1 MNNGISRT
9 DPSDDYQLL
18 QRVGHGTYGE
28 VYKAR
33 KLIDG
38 TLAAIKVV
46 KIEAGDN
53 FSVIQQEIFVLREC
67 VHPNI
72 ISYYGSYLRRERL
85 WIVMEYCTGGSLQ
98 DIYHMTGPLTEL
110 QVAFVCRETLKGLE
124 YLHAK
129 GKVHRDIK
137 GANILLSHSGDIK
150 LADFGVAA
158 QITATIG
165 KRKSFIGTPYWMAP
179 EVANVEQAGGYGV
192 ECDVWAVGITSIE
205 LVELQPPLFDLHP
218 MQVLRMLTKSS
229 YKAPKLK
236 EKKKWSSMF
245 HDFVKACLVKNPKKR
260 PTPAKLLQTH
270 QFVCGSLSSRL
281 TRELLDRVNNPG
293 TQPVQQQRT
302 LRDSLNEAIQTEF
315 EMQKDKKQF
324 CEYITE
330 LSDTESESLGGYQER
345 ETIPIGGGMDK
356 ISESIS
362 CPLADVECSTEDELD
377 DSPCTSS
384 SQDLS
389 EIPPP
394 SFPERIVSR
403 PVKKSHLG
411 LKLNKLRIK
420 NDRSASL
427 EPCSQL
433 LNNSMNKPK
442 WRPGHLDGQTPLAAR
457 PTTCFGLVPT
467 PQVSMGACFF
477 NIFHDCTL
485 NINCITSWIHPANRR
500 QYLLVGAEE
509 GIFTLNLTELHENSL
524 NQIHDRRCVWMYVID
539 DILTAQQ
546 GKTSYLY
553 RHDILQ
559 LLSQQLII
567 QKASKKVTKLPE
579 KLKPRLFQATI
590 RLPETKDVYKCNVE
604 KSMINGNIYMCCAVP
619 NTIQLFQWFD
629 PRSCFIFLKAIEVNN
644 LPRPSVNPF
653 NLVFGAGA
661 LSADYPQVC
670 IGVFK
675 NSSSPSD
682 DSTLKPE
689 SSSDDVQQFT
699 FKFTDF
705 NDNGRLEDFV
715 AKSWNADFYE
725 TLKPL
730 GSNKT
735 LTLSEQNKC
744 NVVSF
749 KQLDRDTFFLAIDN
763 QIFVTDIDGKVKT
776 TDLMQTRFKFGFPL
790 SYAIPLA
797 DSVLAFHKFGVE
809 GRSFFNGAKT
819 QDLKD
824 ESKIFSLV
832 GTESMIVLKSTPLE
846 KRPQPST
853 PNINTPKSFISLP
866 AIVSTITSSSAT
878 ASEKPLIDPFDLCI
892 LTGHVSTLSA
902 P

>member
-28 VYKAR
+28 VYKA
-33 KLIDG
+33 KKILDG

-53 FSVIQQEIFVLREC
+53 FSVIQQEIVVLREC

-179 EVANVEQAGGYGV
+179 EVANVEQGGGYGV

-218 MQVLRMLTKSS
+218 MQVLRMLTKSG
-229 YKAPKLK
+229 YKPPKLK
-236 EKKKWSSMF
+236 EKKKWSPMF

-260 PTPAKLLQTH
+260 PSPSKLLQSH
-270 QFVCGSLSSRL
+270 HFVCGSLSSRL

-293 TQPVQQQRT
+293 TQHVQQQNRP
-302 LRDSLNEAIQTEF
+302 LRDSINEAIEAEF
-315 EMQKDKKQF
+315 EKKDKKQF

-330 LSDTESESLGGYQER
+330 LSDTESDSIGGYQER
-345 ETIPIGGGMDK
+345 ETIPLEEKLDRSGL
-356 ISESIS
+356 IS
-362 CPLADVECSTEDELD
+362 CPLAHVESSTDEEQD

-389 EIPPP
+389 DIPPP

-403 PVKKSHLG
+403 PVKKNHLD
-411 LKLNKLRIK
+411 LKLSNVRIK
-420 NDRSASL
+420 SDRSASL
-427 EPCSQL
+427 EPYSQL
-433 LNNSMNKPK
+433 LNNSMNKFK
-442 WRPGHLDGQTPLAAR
+442 WRPGQDGQTPLAAR
-457 PTTCFGLVPT
+457 PTTCYGLVPT

-485 NINCITSWIHPANRR
+485 NVNCVASWIHPANHR
-500 QYLLVGAEE
+500 QYLLIGAEE
-509 GIFTLNLTELHENSL
+509 GIFTLNLTELHENTL
-524 NQIHDRRCVWMYVID
+524 NQIHDRRCVWMHVID
-539 DILTAQQ
+539 DVLTAQQ

-553 RHDILQ
+553 RHDVLQ
-559 LLSQQLII
+559 LLSQQLIV

-590 RLPETKDVYKCNVE
+590 RLPETKDVYQCNVE
-604 KSMINGNIYMCCAVP
+604 KSVINGNTYMCCAVP
-619 NTIQLFQWFD
+619 NKIQLFQWFE
-629 PRSCFIFLKAIEVNN
+629 PRSSFIFLKAVEVSN
-644 LPRPSVNPF
+644 LPRPNIRPF
-653 NLVFGAGA
+653 HLVFGAGA

-675 NSSSPSD
+675 ESATSSD
-682 DSTLKPE
+682 DSTLKAE
-689 SSSDDVQQFT
+689 TSLDDVDQFS
-699 FKFTDF
+699 FKFADF

-715 AKSWNADFYE
+715 SKGWNADFYE
-725 TLKPL
+725 TLRPL
-730 GSNKT
+730 GTTKT
-735 LTLSEQNKC
+735 LTLSERNKC
-744 NVVSF
+744 DVVAF
-749 KQLDRDTFFLAIDN
+749 KQLDRDTYFLAIGN
-763 QIFVTDIDGKVKT
+763 QIFITDVDGKVKN
-776 TDLMQTRFKFGFPL
+776 TDLMQTRFKFDFTL

-797 DSVLAFHKFGVE
+797 DSVLAFHKYGVE

-824 ESKIFSLV
+824 ESKSFELI
-832 GTESMIVLKSTPLE
+832 GNDSMLVLKSTPLE
-846 KRPQPST
+846 KRPQPQT
-853 PNINTPKSFISLP
+853 PTVNTAKSFISLP

-878 ASEKPLIDPFDLCI
+878 AADKPLVDPFDLCI
-892 LTGHVSTLSA
+892 LTGHVSTLA
-902 P
+902 VP